1 MDVQGSEVWHG
12 FASAV
17 EALNLDTSF
26 PANERRNATSDLSGS
41 IEGVPVVVQVRSVP
55 SVGDVLAF
63 EQAETGDAYK
73 VLVGRRLSAPVR
85 AALIERD
92 MGYFDGQG
100 HLRLWRRPLFIDTDV
115 GPISPE
121 LGAGRLLRFDV
132 PSLLDVSLAVLDGVA
147 RRGVRQTAGTLGRA
161 PGTVSKQLAALRA
174 AHLVDDRG
182 EPAVPDLFNAVA
194 EVWRPARIPLARA
207 PVPGDRQVNDRL
219 QVGLSTPDGPGWV
232 LADAHAAAAWG
243 APVVLG
249 GDAPPD
255 FYVSDAQVVRLA
267 RTLLGDAEYGRHAC
281 TVARAPA
288 AFVCRRRYDRSQ
300 TSGDAFFVPSF
311 VVAALDLAADP
322 GRGRETL
329 ELWSRHLPED
339 VRRVW

>member
-1 MDVQGSEVWHG
+1 MAAQASELRDLFV
-12 FASAV
+12 SCL
-17 EALNLDTSF
+17 ETLNLDASV
-26 PANERRNATSDLSGS
+26 PATAPRHEAVATAGS

-55 SVGDVLAF
+55 TVGDVLAF
-63 EQAETGDAYK
+63 EQAETGDTYK

-85 AALIERD
+85 AALVDRG

-115 GPISPE
+115 EPISPE
-121 LGAGRLLRFDV
+121 LGAVRLLRFDV

-147 RRGVRQTAGTLGRA
+147 RQGVRQAAAALGRA

-182 EPAVPDLFNAVA
+182 EPAVPDLFDAVA
-194 EVWRPARIPLARA
+194 EVWRPARVPLARA
-207 PVPGDRQVNDRL
+207 PGPGDGPVNDRL
-219 QVGLSTPDGPGWV
+219 QLGLSTPEGPGWV

-249 GDAPPD
+249 GNAPPD
-255 FYVSDAQVVRLA
+255 FYVPDAQVVRLA

-281 TVARAPA
+281 TVARAPSP
-288 AFVCRRRYDRSQ
+288 FVCRRRYDRSQ
-300 TSGDAFFVPSF
+300 TSGDGFAPSF

-329 ELWSRHLPED
+329 ELWSRNLPED